1 MMKLRLYR
9 LDEVHEEIVR
19 IARFRAPQRAAFDA
33 LHAIFRGLD
42 ADLPRLSRDRL
53 LEQLRQ
59 RGFHTPGNV
68 PYFVFDL
75 ATGVGKT
82 RLMGAIL
89 SYLFRSGQTKNAL
102 ILAPRTAIVDR
113 LERLSQVGAAQYLF
127 LDPNLVPEPNLCF
140 RGNLDSFDPRDDAFN
155 VFVLS
160 PQSISGGDR
169 RFGRPREF
177 RGPSLQEYLRTVD
190 DLVIFTDEAHHL
202 GADDEAAWTAA
213 IDGLRPR
220 LHFGLTATPKARAGI
235 NVLYSYDLTTCLQE
249 GLYTKGVNVLVDPRD
264 ETMSDEEWDRY
275 TVDYA
280 PRRLGRKRAAM
291 RTFTERHP
299 ELEYVE
305 PVVLL
310 CARDIDHA
318 DEIARWLVDR
328 REFQPDEILVT
339 HSQKAQTEA
348 DIARLVGIDQA
359 GNRIRAVVNVF
370 QLTEGWDV
378 TNVFVIA
385 PLRAMAT
392 FQGAVQT
399 MGRGLRLPA
408 GRRVEDPDV
417 DTLDVL
423 CFGRETLGGI
433 LTKATELF
441 GVDAEAGPPV
451 EVTSKDQQEAQEQ
464 LVARKA
470 MRIRCLQPVMIS
482 VPNVR
487 RVPADPPLDFD
498 VTRVGEASGSPAT
511 AIDLA
516 SLEFRGVDERVAY
529 DLEDVV
535 RVAASRIVAR
545 LRYLSD
551 FKHGVAVE
559 DFVRRFLAA
568 LGASA
573 EVPLF
578 VDPVR
583 LAVHLVDAIDEKY
596 RKQESR
602 FEQAG
607 EPTTVVVGDVV
618 WAVPDGL
625 VKPVPRMPV
634 AEWTR

>member
-1 MMKLRLYR
+1 MSLRSYR
-9 LDEVHEEIVR
+9 LDEVHEDVVR
-19 IARFRAPQRAAFDA
+19 LARFRAPQRAAFEA
-33 LHAIFRGLD
+33 LHSIVRELD
-42 ADLPRLSRDRL
+42 NDLPRLGHDRL
-53 LEQLRQ
+53 LEQIRQ
-59 RGFHTPGNV
+59 RGFHVPNEV
-68 PYFVFDL
+68 PYFVFHL

-89 SYLFRSGQTKNAL
+89 SYLYRSGQTKNAL

-113 LERLSQVGAAQYLF
+113 LERLSQAGASQYLF
-127 LDPNLVPEPNLCF
+127 LDPALVPEPNLCF
-140 RGNLDSFDPRDDAFN
+140 RGNLDSFEPRDDAFN

-160 PQSISGGDR
+160 PQSIIGGDR

-177 RGPSLQEYLRTVD
+177 RGPSLQEYLRKVD
-190 DLVIFTDEAHHL
+190 DLIVFTDEAHHL

-213 IDGLRPR
+213 IHDLKPR
-220 LHFGLTATPKARAGI
+220 LHFGLTATPKAGEGV

-249 GLYTKGVNVLVDPRD
+249 GLYTKAVNVVVDPRD
-264 ETMSDEEWDRY
+264 EAMSDDEWDRY
-275 TVDYA
+275 TIDYA
-280 PRRLGRKRAAM
+280 LRRLERKREALRLYAD
-291 RTFTERHP
+291 RHQDF
-299 ELEYVE
+299 EYVE
-305 PVVLL
+305 PVALI

-318 DEIARWLVDR
+318 EEITGWLTER
-328 REFQPDEILVT
+328 RGLQLEDLLVT

-348 DIARLVGIDQA
+348 EIARLVAIDQP
-359 GNRIRAVVNVF
+359 GNRIRVVVNVF

-423 CFGRETLGGI
+423 CFGRETLEVI
-433 LTKATELF
+433 LRKAIETF
-441 GVDAEAGPPV
+441 GVEPEAGPPV
-451 EVTSKDQQEAQEQ
+451 AVTTKEQ
-464 LVARKA
+464 KEEEEQTIPRKE
-470 MRIRCLQPVMIS
+470 MRIRCLQPVVLT
-482 VPNVR
+482 VPNVL
-487 RVPADPPLDFD
+487 RVPAEAPLDFD
-498 VTRVGEASGSPAT
+498 VTDVGDLGGGAAT

-516 SLEFRGVDERVAY
+516 SLESRGVDERVAY
-529 DLEDVV
+529 DLNDIV
-535 RVAASRIVAR
+535 RITASRIVAR

-551 FKHGVAVE
+551 FKHGAAVE
-559 DFVRRFLAA
+559 DLVRRFLAS
-568 LGASA
+568 LGASTS
-573 EVPLF
+573 EPLF
-578 VDPVR
+578 VDPVK
-583 LAVHLVDAIDEKY
+583 LALHLGEEIDRRH

-607 EPTTVVVGDVV
+607 EASTIRVGDVV
-618 WAVPDGL
+618 LAVPEDL
-625 VKPVPRMPV
+625 DQPLPLMPS